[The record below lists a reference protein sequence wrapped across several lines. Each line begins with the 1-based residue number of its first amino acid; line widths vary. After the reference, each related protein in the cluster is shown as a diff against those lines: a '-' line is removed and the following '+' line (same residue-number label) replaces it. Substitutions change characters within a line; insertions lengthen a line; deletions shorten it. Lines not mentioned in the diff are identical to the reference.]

1 MTETGRGPDILHV
14 DMDAFFAAVE
24 VLDDPVLAG
33 RPVVV
38 GGTGPRGVVASCSYE
53 ARARGVRSAMP
64 TSQARSLC
72 PSATFIPGRYW
83 RYVEVSRQL
92 HKVFVSFTPVV
103 EGIALDEAF
112 LDVGGAHALF
122 GESET
127 IAWAVR
133 RQVRDE
139 LNLDCS
145 VGVAASKL
153 VAKLASE
160 QAKPHAQMGA
170 TEPGRGVVV
179 VVPGTEL
186 DFLHPLPVRSLW
198 GVGPATA
205 IRLRRFGVST
215 IADLAAVPLSSL
227 INALGQSAGRR
238 LHDLAWGRDERAVV
252 TARPIKS
259 IGHEETFL
267 SDEYQLEVLHRQ
279 VVRMADAVGRRLRDN
294 ALAGRTIT
302 LKARYA
308 DFATVTRSRT
318 LARPTSIGPE
328 MARVAGDLLAKIDV
342 HRGIRLLGVSL
353 SQLEADPGQSGPGL
367 GSGPG
372 PGLTMRGDSAR
383 ALADQGGGGGK
394 PAGESSGSVGIQ
406 VLTFDDLGDP
416 DRLDEPG
423 DPGGAEGSAS
433 QGNANHLRRQASW
446 IEATSAVDAIRQRYG
461 PGAVGPGA
469 LIEGPRVRVKVQG
482 DAQWGPTVSEEG
494 PT

>member
-1 MTETGRGPDILHV
+1 MTEAGRRPDILHV

-38 GGTGPRGVVASCSYE
+38 GGTGARGVVASCSYE

-72 PSATFIPGRYW
+72 PSAIFIPGRYW
-83 RYVEVSRQL
+83 RYVEVSRHL
-92 HKVFVSFTPVV
+92 HKVFASFTPVV

-122 GESET
+122 GESEA
-127 IAWAVR
+127 IGWAVR

-153 VAKLASE
+153 VAKLASQ
-160 QAKPHAQMGA
+160 QAKPHARMGV

-179 VVPGTEL
+179 VPPGTEL

-205 IRLRRFGVST
+205 ERLRRFGVST

-227 INALGQSAGRR
+227 INALGPSAGRR

-252 TARPIKS
+252 TARPVKS
-259 IGHEETFL
+259 IGHEETFV
-267 SDEYQLEVLHRQ
+267 SDEYQLEALHRQ
-279 VVRMADAVGRRLRDN
+279 VVRMADAVGQRLRDN

-318 LARPTSIGPE
+318 LARPTNTGPE
-328 MARVAGDLLAKIDV
+328 MARVAGDLLAKIDLP
-342 HRGIRLLGVSL
+342 RGVRLLGVSL
-353 SQLEADPGQSGPGL
+353 SQLEVDPGQPR
-367 GSGPG
+367 SGPG
-372 PGLTMRGDSAR
+372 PGRTMRGDSAR
-383 ALADQGGGGGK
+383 ELADRGGGEGK
-394 PAGESSGSVGIQ
+394 PPGETPDSEGIQ
-406 VLTFDDLGDP
+406 VLTFDDLVGGP
-416 DRLDEPG
+416 AGREEPG
-423 DPGGAEGSAS
+423 EPRGAEASAAR
-433 QGNANHLRRQASW
+433 GNGDRPRRQASW

-469 LIEGPRVRVKVQG
+469 LIEGSRMRVKVQG
-482 DAQWGPTVSEEG
+482 DTQWGPTASKKG
-494 PT
+494 PM